1 VIVDATFTARW
12 QRALLRE
19 IARKHGQPFRIL
31 DFAAPLD
38 TLRQRIVKR
47 ARAGTDASE
56 ASLAVLAHQIRNADA
71 LDAEELKE
79 ALSPQD
85 FAQN

>member
-1 VIVDATFTARW
+1 
-12 QRALLRE
+12 LLRE

-38 TLRQRIVKR
+38 TLRQRIVQR